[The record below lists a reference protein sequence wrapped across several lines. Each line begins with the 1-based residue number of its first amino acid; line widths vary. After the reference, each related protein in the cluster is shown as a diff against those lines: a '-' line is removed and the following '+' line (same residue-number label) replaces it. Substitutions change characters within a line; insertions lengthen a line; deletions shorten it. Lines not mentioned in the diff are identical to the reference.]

1 LLSKED
7 EKIEEKSAKKIQ
19 KIDNGII
26 CQKKVLELGA
36 EKWKEIA
43 DYGLKRHLLNNKDM
57 SILATAVAI
66 PAKVPSESQCVY
78 LMNLLKKLE
87 NNGFSI
93 N

>member
-1 LLSKED
+1 
-7 EKIEEKSAKKIQ
+7 
-19 KIDNGII
+19 
-26 CQKKVLELGA
+26 
-36 EKWKEIA
+36 
-43 DYGLKRHLLNNKDM
+43 M